1 MAGWLE
7 VDAATLCASSP
18 AGPVIVVRPA
28 VAEERLVAARIAYR
42 TAVMVMVM
50 VMMMMMMMMMMGE
63 ERIRDHRQTRQR
75 DRETETELR

>member
-42 TAVMVMVM
+42 TAVMVM
-50 VMMMMMMMMMMGE
+50 MMMMMMGE

>member
-1 MAGWLE
+1 MAGWLV

-50 VMMMMMMMMMMGE
+50 VMMGE

-75 DRETETELR
+75 DKETETELR

>member
-50 VMMMMMMMMMMGE
+50 MMMMGE

>member
-50 VMMMMMMMMMMGE
+50 MMMMMMMGE